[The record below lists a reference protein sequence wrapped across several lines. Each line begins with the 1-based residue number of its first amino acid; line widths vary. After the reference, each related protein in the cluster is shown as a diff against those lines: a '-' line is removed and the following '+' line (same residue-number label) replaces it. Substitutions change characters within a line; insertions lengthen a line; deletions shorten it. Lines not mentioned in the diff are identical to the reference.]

1 MPEAV
6 IVSVARSPIGRAYKG
21 SLRELRPDELAAQIV
36 GAALE
41 QVPELNVAE
50 IDDLMLGCAQPAGE
64 QGYNLGRMVAVRLGL
79 DALPGTTVNRYCA
92 SSVQTTRMAFHA
104 IRSGEG
110 EVFVSAGAET
120 VSRFSHGKS
129 DGMPDTHNAYYA
141 QAEARTA
148 ARSAEGSPWTDPRTQ
163 GGVPDAY
170 IAMAETAE
178 NVAQLYGVTREEQDR
193 FGVRSQNLAEKAA
206 AGGFWELDI
215 IPVTL
220 PDGTVVSTDDSP
232 RAGVTY
238 ETVSQ
243 LKPVFRTDGTVT
255 AANCCPLNDGAS
267 ALVVMSDRRAAE
279 LGITPLARIVSSG
292 VSALS
297 PEIMGLGPVGA
308 TRQALRRAGMGTGD
322 VDLVEMNEAF
332 AAQVLPSVEQLGLD
346 IDTVNVHGG
355 AIALGHPFGS
365 TGARLVATL
374 IHGMQRT
381 DGQIGL
387 VTLCAAGGQGMA
399 LLIERL
405 S

>member
-36 GAALE
+36 GAALA
-41 QVPELNVAE
+41 QVPELKVAE

>member
-36 GAALE
+36 GAALA
-41 QVPELNVAE
+41 QVPELNVAG
-50 IDDLMLGCAQPAGE
+50 IDELMMGCAQPAGE

-79 DALPGTTVNRYCA
+79 DELPGTTVNRYCA

-110 EVFVSAGAET
+110 DVFVSAGVET
-120 VSRFSHGKS
+120 VSRFPHGKS

-141 QAEARTA
+141 EAEARTT

-178 NVAQLYGVTREEQDR
+178 NVAQLYGVTRAEQDR

-215 IPVTL
+215 TPVTL

-243 LKPVFRTDGTVT
+243 LKPVFRTNGTVT
-255 AANCCPLNDGAS
+255 AGNCCPLNDGAS

-308 TRQALRRAGMGTGD
+308 TRQALGRAGMGTGD

-346 IDTVNVHGG
+346 IDTVNIHGG

-374 IHGMQRT
+374 IHGLQRT

>member
-1 MPEAV
+1 MPQAV

-21 SLRELRPDELAAQIV
+21 SLRELRPDELTAQIV
-36 GAALE
+36 GAALA
-41 QVPELNVAE
+41 QVPELNVAG

-79 DALPGTTVNRYCA
+79 DELPGTTVNRYCA

-110 EVFVSAGAET
+110 DVFVSAGVET
-120 VSRFSHGKS
+120 VSRFPHGKS

-141 QAEARTA
+141 EAEARTA

-215 IPVTL
+215 TPVTL

-232 RAGVTY
+232 RTGVTY

-243 LKPVFRTDGTVT
+243 LKPVFRTNGTVT
-255 AANCCPLNDGAS
+255 AGNCCPLNDGAS

-308 TRQALRRAGMGTGD
+308 TRQALRRADMGTSD

-346 IDTVNVHGG
+346 IDKVNIHGG

-374 IHGMQRT
+374 IHGLRRT
-381 DGQIGL
+381 DGQVGL